1 MYKQTIDELLV
12 RHSFFEGLEPHVIEL
27 IAACGS
33 NEKFSAADYL
43 AREGQQ
49 ADKFYLIRHGTVA
62 LELHVP
68 GQGPLTIE
76 TLQEGDI
83 LGWSWLFAPHRWQFA
98 AKALSLVR
106 VTAFDGVCLR
116 EKCEEDHD
124 LGYEFMKR
132 FAGIMIARLQATR
145 LQLLDLY
152 GTAS

>member
-12 RHSFFEGLEPHVIEL
+12 RHSFFAGLDPRVIEL
-27 IAACGS
+27 IAGCGL
-33 NEKFSAADYL
+33 NEKFSAAGYL
-43 AREGQQ
+43 AREGQE

-62 LELHVP
+62 LELRAP

-83 LGWSWLFAPHRWQFA
+83 LGWSWLFSPHRWQFD
-98 AKALSLVR
+98 AKALTLVR
-106 VTAFDGVCLR
+106 ATAFDGVCLR

-152 GTAS
+152 GTAD